1 MVGQTFLSA
10 VLLRVDEW
18 TRSSTSH
25 SMRIPLRLSPQSQ
38 ARKLVAAIAIAAFAS
53 VLSLGARHA
62 PFVSI
67 PLSKLDDL
75 LYDSLYRLRPTEDRT
90 GGPVVIVA
98 VDDKSLQE
106 LRENGIGKTSYGW
119 PWPRQFWG
127 YIAQYLDKCGAR
139 AVAFD
144 VLFNEPSVFNHF
156 DADDTKLAKMVDAC
170 KAPVVFAVRV
180 GTNGKPTAF
189 ALPVK
194 RPLFGAVNV
203 GDDVMFRRYPPMVN
217 GVASLA
223 SQAVAAVGGN
233 PSTEPF
239 LLHYYGPHQKADGKR
254 TFRYVAAA
262 HVLATSVGQKNTGV
276 SPEMFRDRIVLIGTI
291 TAGTY
296 DLKSSP
302 LSREYPGVEVQATA
316 VENLLSGQRVRA
328 VSAPLASSAAFVT
341 ALLAA
346 AGVTF
351 PRRVSLK
358 LLDAA
363 LAAGALV
370 AVAIVLFLGHRIYWL
385 PLAAPLVALL
395 LSTVGAFAWS
405 YVAEDR
411 QRRIIFRALSQS
423 LSPEMAEQI
432 QRNPDKLKL
441 GGERRIMSVMF
452 TDIAGFTDLSE
463 QLDGEKLTALINFYL
478 EEMSAVVL
486 GADAYLDK
494 YIGDAIMSFWN
505 APLDQPDHA
514 ILACRAALAVR
525 QREQAIQEELRRLG
539 ATRLLTRI
547 GINTGPMTLGNMGSS
562 LKFAYTVLG
571 DSVNLAS
578 RLEGANKIYGSQIL
592 LAEPTAELVKD
603 MFVVRRLDLLQVK
616 GKQKPMAVYELM
628 ADGRANGELQVR
640 VTEYE
645 AAWRSYRDQKWD
657 EAEAQLRALYDRFP
671 GDAPAA
677 ALMRR
682 IADLRQDPPGPDWD
696 GVYVAKGK

>member
-1 MVGQTFLSA
+1 
-10 VLLRVDEW
+10 
-18 TRSSTSH
+18 
-25 SMRIPLRLSPQSQ
+25 MRIPLRLSPQSQ

-53 VLSLGARHA
+53 VLALGARHA
-62 PFVSI
+62 PFASI

-75 LYDSLYRLRPTEDRT
+75 LYDSLYRLRPAEDRT

-98 VDDKSLQE
+98 VDDKSLRE
-106 LRENGIGKTSYGW
+106 LAENGIGKTSYGW
-119 PWPRQFWG
+119 PWPRFFWG
-127 YIAQYLDKCGAR
+127 YVAQYLDQCRAR

-144 VLFNEPSVFNHF
+144 MLFSEPSVFNQS
-156 DADDTKLAKMVDAC
+156 DVDDRKLAKMVDAC
-170 KAPVVFAVRV
+170 SAPVIFGALI
-180 GTNGKPTAF
+180 GLDGKPLGF
-189 ALPVK
+189 APPVK
-194 RPLFGAVNV
+194 RPVFGAVNV
-203 GDDVMFRRYPPMVN
+203 GDDVMFRRYPPLVN
-217 GVASLA
+217 GVPSLA
-223 SQAVAAVGGN
+223 LRTVAAVGAN
-233 PSTEPF
+233 PSVDSF
-239 LLHYYGPHQKADGKR
+239 LLHYYGPHQKRDGKR
-254 TFRYVAAA
+254 TFRYVSAAN
-262 HVLATSVGQKNTGV
+262 VLAASVGQKNTGV
-276 SPEMFRDRIVLIGTI
+276 TPDLFRDKIVLIGTI
-291 TAGTY
+291 TAGTF

-302 LSREYPGVEVQATA
+302 LSAEYPGVEVQATA
-316 VENLLSGQRVRA
+316 VENLLSGQQVWP
-328 VSAPLASSAAFVT
+328 VSAPLASAAALVT

-346 AGVTF
+346 LGVTF

-358 LLDAA
+358 LFDAA
-363 LAAGALV
+363 VAATALLG
-370 AVAIVLFLGHRIYWL
+370 VAILLFLGHRVYWL

-452 TDIAGFTDLSE
+452 TDVAGFTDLSE
-463 QLDGEKLTALINFYL
+463 HMEVEKLTALMNFYL
-478 EEMSAVVL
+478 EEMSTVVL
-486 GADAYLDK
+486 GADGYLDK

-525 QREQAIQEELRRLG
+525 ERERLIQDELRRLG
-539 ATRLLTRI
+539 ATRLITRI
-547 GINTGPMTLGNMGSS
+547 GINTGPMALGNMGSS

-592 LAEPTAELVKD
+592 LAEPTAQLVKD
-603 MFVVRRLDLLQVK
+603 LFVVRRLDLLQVK
-616 GKQKPMAVYELM
+616 GKQKPMPVYELM
-628 ADGRANGELQVR
+628 ADGRPNGDLQVR
-640 VTEYE
+640 VSEYE
-645 AAWRSYRDQKWD
+645 AAWLSYRDQKWD
-657 EAEAQLRALYDRFP
+657 EADARLRKLSDRFP
-671 GDAPAA
+671 DDVPAA

-682 IADLRQDPPGPDWD
+682 IAELRQDPPGPEWD